1 MKKLL
6 LSLFVSAGLCF
17 SAFTQIN
24 DFSQPFEDSDLNMH
38 SLFTYLGNDKV
49 VVLNFWAHGDAG
61 SAAFASTL
69 EGIYQSYGTNIGTVI
84 VLSIEVSEKS
94 YTQINTWRTNNS
106 ATYPAIGG
114 DQGAPSGNGYLA
126 YDYWKIEW
134 WPSIGMTPPQLI
146 VIHPDAGN
154 PGNSTVNWQSPFG
167 GLVVPGDDAA
177 IRTAIDGYT
186 GIQNQNLLDGKISI
200 FPNPA
205 TDFVNVQ
212 FLNRNSEEVS
222 IRVFNIIGEEIN
234 LSITTSL
241 SNGVSSIR
249 INTSELVN
257 GYYMVQLKTGTATKT
272 MRLQII
278 K

>member
-17 SAFTQIN
+17 YSHAQIVDFTLQ
-24 DFSQPFEDSDLNMH
+24 DSDNGWH
-38 SLFTYLGNDKV
+38 TLFTYLGNDKV
-49 VVLNFWAHGDAG
+49 VVLNFW
-61 SAAFASTL
+61 SEQNCPPCIAFASTL
-69 EGIYQSYGTNIGTVI
+69 EGIYTSYGTNTAGVI
-84 VLSIEVSEKS
+84 VLSIEITQKS
-94 YTQINTWRTNNS
+94 YVQIDTWRNTNGVS
-106 ATYPAIGG
+106 YPAIGG
-114 DQGAPSGNGYLA
+114 DQGPPSGNGYLA
-126 YDYWKIEW
+126 YSYWNSEW
-134 WPSIGMTPPQLI
+134 SGTLGMIMPQLI

-167 GLVVPGDDAA
+167 GPVVPGDDAA

-186 GIQNQNLLDGKISI
+186 GIQDQNLLDGKISI

-212 FLNRNSEEVS
+212 FVNRSSEEVS
-222 IRVFNIIGEEIN
+222 VNIFNIIGEKIN
-234 LSITTSL
+234 LPIITTAN
-241 SNGVSSIR
+241 NGVTSNR
-249 INTSELVN
+249 INTSELAN
-257 GYYMVQLKTGTATKT
+257 GYYMVQIKTETATKT